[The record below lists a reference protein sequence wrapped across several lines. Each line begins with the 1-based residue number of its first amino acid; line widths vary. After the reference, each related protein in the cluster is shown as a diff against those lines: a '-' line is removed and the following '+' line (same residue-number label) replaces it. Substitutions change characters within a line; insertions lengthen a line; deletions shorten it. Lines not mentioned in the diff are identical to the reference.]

1 MIMEPHLQPD
11 APAYIE
17 MVLELNQGIFFCYNE
32 SSEKLPVSMVKGFTF
47 KDYNTVT
54 FAINYFPLTEQVWNV
69 FAAELHLYKK
79 GVPFSIVLHGIA
91 TISDVE
97 NNLVQFTIH
106 NAEYFEQL
114 IISDSGV
121 LSSLFKPYVYFYRK
135 SSELLSHTFSRKILS
150 NALNKFSS
158 NN

>member
-1 MIMEPHLQPD
+1 MEQHLQPD

-17 MVLELNQGIFFCYNE
+17 MVPELNQGIFFCYNE
-32 SSEKLPVSMVKGFTF
+32 SSEKLPVSMVTVFTF
-47 KDYNTVT
+47 KDHHTVT

-79 GVPFSIVLHGIA
+79 GIPFSIVLHGIA
-91 TISDVE
+91 IISDAE

-106 NAEYFEQL
+106 NAEYFEQI
-114 IISDSGV
+114 IISDSSM
-121 LSSLFKPYVYFYRK
+121 LSSLFKPYIYFYRK